1 MKSGGLSGGGQ
12 FGSLD
17 AFSGALV
24 PHIYFAEGEG
34 CCGSTE
40 RFRVQTNFELS
51 KMNKRSIKLTGFFSF
66 GRSLKYHLYLLD
78 TMYLYRAPL
87 KGGP

>member
-1 MKSGGLSGGGQ
+1 MKNGGLSGEGGGQ

-40 RFRVQTNFELS
+40 RFRPTLS
-51 KMNKRSIKLTGFFSF
+51 CLKRINEQ
-66 GRSLKYHLYLLD
+66 
-78 TMYLYRAPL
+78 
-87 KGGP
+87 